1 MKFEL
6 GRCLLHER
14 LHASG
19 MTPGELARELRYK
32 PERIADYMDN
42 KRIMPLK
49 TAISVADTVGCSVN
63 ELYELTPIVVDTPIG
78 NNYN

>member
-14 LHASG
+14 LTTSG
-19 MTPGELARELRYK
+19 MTANELAHTLQYK

-49 TAISVADTVGCSVN
+49 TAISIAYTIGCAVN
-63 ELYELTPIVVDTPIG
+63 ELYELTPISVDTPAAD
-78 NNYN
+78 NYN